1 MNYIYWSIFSI
12 FFLILE
18 ILTSSLFFICF
29 SIGSLFTAILSLFFI
44 KNNFFLITFFSFVS
58 VLTMYFLKPLLN
70 AVFNKYKYVKT
81 NVDSLIGEKAVVIN
95 KISRF
100 EFGTVK
106 IFGETWIAKSFSEI
120 AAGEIV
126 IIKSISGTVL
136 FVYNIKNNY
145 LEE

>member
-1 MNYIYWSIFSI
+1 
-12 FFLILE
+12 
-18 ILTSSLFFICF
+18 
-29 SIGSLFTAILSLFFI
+29 
-44 KNNFFLITFFSFVS
+44 
-58 VLTMYFLKPLLN
+58 MYFLKPLLN